1 MEKIL
6 IYNSGG
12 GLGDAIQLF
21 PLIISLRNHFKKSKF
36 YYLGAHENHFN
47 GKLKEYNI
55 KLETLDLGLK
65 YFGFRWWHLFFTRQ
79 KFAKTTLGKFDLII
93 DLQTKFR
100 NSLILKKIPHN
111 SFYSRT
117 FNGFFSSKK
126 INSTSV
132 NHIENLSLFF
142 GEDVVELDFKVNK
155 LNKNLLLEAKKLLPD
170 SNYVG
175 FSITQGNIYRKK
187 SWSLYKFTSLA
198 NKILSKNKIPVF
210 FIEKNNIELIE
221 KIKNQVPSA
230 LFPELKSK
238 LACPALITALSSRL
252 DKAISIDNGIMHM
265 MSLANV
271 PMIVLFGPTNSDKF
285 APNNNFTTILD
296 SKKIHK
302 TKDINSIEVDEV
314 LSLI

>member
-21 PLIISLRNHFKKSKF
+21 PLIISLKNHFKKSKF

-126 INSTSV
+126 INSSNG

-142 GEDVVELDFKVNK
+142 EEDVVELDFKVNK